1 MLFRSGKG
9 HSCGIHTTNQ
19 GHIDKLAMAAPVST
33 VLVNQ
38 PHCYNNGGGFDNG
51 LDFTLSMGAGTWGKN
66 DSCENLTYKHFL
78 NFTYLARQ
86 IPEHVPT
93 EEELWG
99 ALARK

>member
-1 MLFRSGKG
+1 MGKG
-9 HSCGIHTTNQ
+9 HSCGIHTNNQ
-19 GHIDKLAMAAPVST
+19 THVDQLAHAADVST

-66 DSCENLTYKHFL
+66 DTCDNLTYKHFL
-78 NFTYLARQ
+78 NYTYLARP

-93 EEELWG
+93 EQELWG
-99 ALARK
+99 DYLAVHGD